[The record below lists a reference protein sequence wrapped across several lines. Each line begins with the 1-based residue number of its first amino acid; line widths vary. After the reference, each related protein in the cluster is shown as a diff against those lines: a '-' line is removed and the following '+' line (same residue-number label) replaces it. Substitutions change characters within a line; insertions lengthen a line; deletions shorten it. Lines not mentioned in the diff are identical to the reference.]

1 MWCTN
6 RKPSRENQ
14 CGARS
19 LGAVMSTQCL
29 SQSDE
34 ALFACLSKCKLNILS
49 ETFIKQLPNGD
60 KLKKHQEHPVTD

>member
-1 MWCTN
+1 
-6 RKPSRENQ
+6 
-14 CGARS
+14 
-19 LGAVMSTQCL
+19 MSTQCL